1 MASRWYNSIEGS
13 RSRKAR
19 VNTGSLAE
27 SAIASSRRGVS
38 DYGSAYDEDLDPLLL
53 AELEGADDE
62 FDEEGK
68 RKRKPR
74 KNASKLKQETDEHG
88 NPKKRRRPK
97 PKDPEYDSDGNEI
110 VPVKRK

>member
-1 MASRWYNSIEGS
+1 MGLLLTISVKTDIFNQEQRSMASRWYNSIEGS

-38 DYGSAYDEDLDPLLL
+38 DYGSAYDEELDPLLL

-74 KNASKLKQETDEHG
+74 KNASKL
-88 NPKKRRRPK
+88 
-97 PKDPEYDSDGNEI
+97 
-110 VPVKRK
+110 